1 MKHLEDE
8 VLSQFEGYLA
18 CHVGDKLE
26 AVVVE
31 MAVNFSGDGKEDEAV
46 SFACIRVSFVLFF
59 CCPSRVVTGSST
71 TCSANHKV
79 SCDRARKS
87 DCEIWSL
94 KLVIVVVIVVVISSI
109 IFVVVVVVVGVVFV
123 GE

>member
-8 VLSQFEGYLA
+8 VLSQFEGDLA

-46 SFACIRVSFVLFF
+46 SFACIRVSFVFFF
-59 CCPSRVVTGSST
+59 CCPSRVVAGSSS

-94 KLVIVVVIVVVISSI
+94 KLVIVVVVIVVVISSI
-109 IFVVVVVVVGVVFV
+109 IFVVVGVGVVFV